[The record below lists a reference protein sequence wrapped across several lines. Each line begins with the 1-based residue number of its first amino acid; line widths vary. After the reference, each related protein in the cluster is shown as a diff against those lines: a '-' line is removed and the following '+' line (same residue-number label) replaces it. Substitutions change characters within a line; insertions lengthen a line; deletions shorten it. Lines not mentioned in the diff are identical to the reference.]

1 MACSP
6 ALASNSVSN
15 TTPPVEAL
23 QSCASAPTSTPQ
35 PRGHTNYFLGV
46 QGAEELRTTGID
58 RWRVLVVLDGHAEAK
73 ARFDLKT
80 IPSHFL
86 LEMKPLTTHRVT
98 AQELVHMMI
107 VRLKLPD
114 SFPLT
119 ARYWDALVRKFQPIT
134 DATVDPVLDGILNML
149 VTNTYLDS
157 SGLVRAGAYISLKM
171 DYELFH
177 R

>member
-1 MACSP
+1 M
-6 ALASNSVSN
+6 LA
-15 TTPPVEAL
+15 
-23 QSCASAPTSTPQ
+23 
-35 PRGHTNYFLGV
+35 
-46 QGAEELRTTGID
+46 TTGID

-80 IPSHFL
+80 IPAHFL
-86 LEMKPLTTHRVT
+86 LELKPLTTHRVT
-98 AQELVHMMI
+98 AQELVHMI
-107 VRLKLPD
+107 VVRLKLPY